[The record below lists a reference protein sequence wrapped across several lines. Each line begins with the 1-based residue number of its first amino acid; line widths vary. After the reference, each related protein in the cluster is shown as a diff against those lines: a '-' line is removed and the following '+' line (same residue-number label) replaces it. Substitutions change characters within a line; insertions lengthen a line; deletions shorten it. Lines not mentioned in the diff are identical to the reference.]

1 MSKTDF
7 KDNVPADVPDKQ
19 KDTFIKN
26 YNALTRNTGNLLL
39 FSADQKIEHLH
50 KDFYGADISPED
62 SKPTHLFNI
71 ASQGDVGGMATQL
84 GLIARYGNLYDN
96 INYVVKLNSKT
107 NIIPTEY
114 ADPLSKELW
123 SVEQVVTF
131 KQQTQLPIC
140 GVGYTVYLGSQ
151 FEAEML
157 TQAAQVV
164 YKGHQHGLVTILWMY
179 PRGECLEGY
188 ERQGLIIAGAA
199 GVANALG
206 ADFAKIN
213 APEPEDENDMES
225 QDWLTVA
232 GQAAGNTKLLISGGK
247 TIEAKDFLQ
256 QLSKHLTIEGVAGA
270 AIGRN
275 IHQKSLDEAV
285 AFTKKLAELIYK

>member
-1 MSKTDF
+1 MNAK
-7 KDNVPADVPDKQ
+7 NIVVPADVPEKSV
-19 KDTFIKN
+19 DTFVKN
-26 YNALTRNTGNLLL
+26 YTALTRGTNNMLL

-50 KDFYGADISPED
+50 KNFIGPDVDPADSY
-62 SKPTHLFNI
+62 PTHLFDI
-71 ASQGDVGGMATQL
+71 ASQADVGGMATQL
-84 GLIARYGNLYDN
+84 GLIARYGKQYKN

-114 ADPLSKELW
+114 SDPLSKELW
-123 SVEQVVTF
+123 TVQQVATF
-131 KQQTQLPIC
+131 KEQTKLPIC
-140 GVGYTVYLGSQ
+140 GIGYTVYLGSQ

-157 TQAAQVV
+157 TQAAQAVFEA
-164 YKGHQHGLVTILWMY
+164 HQHGLVAILWMY

-213 APEPEDENDMES
+213 APEPVDEDDAES
-225 QDWLTVA
+225 NDWLTIA
-232 GQAAGNTKLLISGGK
+232 GQAAGNTRLLISGGESI
-247 TIEAKDFLQ
+247 TAKKFIANLKE
-256 QLSKHLTIEGVAGA
+256 QLAIKGVGGA

-275 IHQKSLDEAV
+275 IHQKSLKNAI
-285 AFTKKLAELIYK
+285 AFSKELASLIYNK